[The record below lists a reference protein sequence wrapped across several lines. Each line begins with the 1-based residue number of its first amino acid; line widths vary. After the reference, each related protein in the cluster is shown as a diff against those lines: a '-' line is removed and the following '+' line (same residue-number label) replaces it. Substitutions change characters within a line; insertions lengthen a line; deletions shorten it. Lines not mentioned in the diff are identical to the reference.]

1 MLGLGNQPAG
11 TAGTSPE
18 QPKPQAKNA
27 WIGAAVGIGG
37 LIYDAYRDR
46 KNTKDAKK
54 QFNEQMDN
62 SVSRRVED
70 AKQAG
75 VHPLFALG
83 ASVGASPT
91 IQATQNSQTGANLG
105 RIVQDTVNRGE
116 DRDIKS
122 AQIRALNAAASADE
136 ALAIQRL
143 SGDSVDR
150 QGLAAQ
156 GRDVLNGDGVEI
168 IPDLQI
174 AANPKQQ
181 GHTAGTHPLM
191 TTMITDDGLKWS
203 VPDEKLAEI
212 LESPAGAVITGMSN
226 VDNLQLLL
234 AKKYYDD
241 NQSKIKSLRQF
252 KKMFSQWWKRYGEA
266 QKNRYYP

>member
-11 TAGTSPE
+11 STPAET
-18 QPKPQAKNA
+18 PKPQARNA
-27 WIGAAVGIGG
+27 WIGPALGIGG
-37 LIYDAYRDR
+37 LVYDAYRDYKSE
-46 KNTKDAKK
+46 KNAKK

-62 SVSRRVED
+62 SVTRRVED
-70 AKQAG
+70 AKKAG

-91 IQATQNSQTGANLG
+91 IQATQNSQVGANLG

-116 DRDIKS
+116 DRDIKT

-143 SGDSVDR
+143 SVDSIGR

-156 GRDVLNGDGVEI
+156 GRDVLNASGVEV

-174 AANPKQQ
+174 AARA
-181 GHTAGTHPLM
+181 GEAGTTAGTHPMWRDSVDDSGLHAKSMSDETLQQFEDVIPTVIFTAKNPRYVATKLM
-191 TTMITDDGLKWS
+191 QLGFNPNKYRTLEKMRKALKKFVENS
-203 VPDEKLAEI
+203 SFGV
-212 LESPAGAVITGMSN
+212 N
-226 VDNLQLLL
+226 
-234 AKKYYDD
+234 
-241 NQSKIKSLRQF
+241 
-252 KKMFSQWWKRYGEA
+252 
-266 QKNRYYP
+266 